1 MYGEYINCNGDY
13 DYGDFDWEEVK
24 KHAKENNYTIIEV
37 QDGHTYYTLVC
48 SEEDFFNLFC
58 QLDGF
63 LPEKEMFFLGKM
75 NENGI
80 PESLKGAGLINPF
93 THKVRQPHLPQ

>member
-13 DYGDFDWEEVK
+13 DHGDFDWKEIK
-24 KHAKENNYTIIEV
+24 KHAKKNNYTIIEV

-48 SEEDFFNLFC
+48 SEEDLFNLISR
-58 QLDGF
+58 DDF

-75 NENGI
+75 NEQGV
-80 PESLKGAGLINPF
+80 PESIKGGLINPF
-93 THKVRQPHLPQ
+93 THRVRQPQLPQ